1 MKQSK
6 KQNKKQN
13 FSSFTLSQAYQ
24 HLGLVML
31 KPWAID
37 FVPKEPSQFFLQ
49 RLDRLQQT
57 FDLRAYE
64 KSKELLIDAVCE
76 EALYPNSALKIWKGA
91 ALSSDDL
98 TGNVDY
104 LMTDRKDYLD
114 RPYLCIVEAKK
125 DDFEQ
130 GLAQC
135 LVEMA
140 ACLWNNRQVGQE
152 IPVFGIVTN
161 GETWR
166 FYRLD
171 PDQQVYESAPYAIGS
186 WPIVLGCLHRVF
198 QWCLAHSQGAIGEG

>member
-1 MKQSK
+1 MKRSK
-6 KQNKKQN
+6 KQN
-13 FSSFTLSQAYQ
+13 FLSFTLAQAYQ
-24 HLGLVML
+24 HLGIITLQ
-31 KPWAID
+31 PWALD
-37 FVPKEPSQFFLQ
+37 FSPQNPSDFFQQ
-49 RLDRLQQT
+49 RLDRLHQT

-91 ALSSDDL
+91 ALSSDAL

-104 LMTDRKDYLD
+104 LITDRKDYLD

-140 ACLWNNRQVGQE
+140 ACQWNNRQAGQD
-152 IPVFGIVTN
+152 IPIFGIVTN

-171 PDQQVYESAPYAIGS
+171 PDQQVYESAPYAIGN
-186 WPIVLGCLHRVF
+186 WPIVLGCLHQVF
-198 QWCLAHSQGAIGEG
+198 QWCLAYSQAGGGDRMA